1 MNAITFLKEP
11 ITSQISILCTL
22 VLSGSYDVWG
32 GTHVSNPLKTNTF
45 YITFTAYLTVMHET
59 TCFALQIKR
68 HFSLPTAR
76 RSAKFGGPSIWFGN
90 NFTQQRNWSR
100 HSDTLRRKQRN
111 IAIRLGSQNSWGGV
125 KVTCV
130 DLRSV
135 RAVRLN
141 FWNSCGVGEQRGNE
155 VSYNKTNQMH

>member
-1 MNAITFLKEP
+1 MNAITFLKAP

-68 HFSLPTAR
+68 HFSLPTAH
-76 RSAKFGGPSIWFGN
+76 RSAKFGARSIWFGN

-100 HSDTLRRKQRN
+100 HSNSDTLRKKQRN
-111 IAIRLGSQNSWGGV
+111 VAIGLGRQVSWGGV
-125 KVTCV
+125 NVKCV
-130 DLRSV
+130 DLRTV

-141 FWNSCGVGEQRGNE
+141 LWNSCGVIEKHGN
-155 VSYNKTNQMH
+155 VVFL